1 MGANVAVEEDGDHN
15 TSTLY
20 NTRVNSLLY
29 HDSVTQEQ
37 EPDVDK
43 PLYHHMR
50 PTLSSNTSFENK
62 VSFDTMHMPR
72 FVKNVQ
78 TYVLKVSHAE
88 YHYSRTSRTVLVAY
102 DDEGWSMSAL
112 KWVIDELMNDG
123 DLVICLWIMDRAEDH
138 SYKNEAAKLL
148 ERMAALNEHQK
159 KIEIILEVSI
169 GRASYY
175 ITKATTEYEP
185 EMLVVGTDRH
195 HARWGLKELIA
206 PQTMCKYC
214 LEYALVPVI
223 IVNSDYEALSASH
236 SNLGSPLPAM
246 TSAPSVN
253 DLQSRLEEL
262 QMLETNTQ
270 YHKQYFANRL
280 KTVKVHH
287 KAHRRDSR
295 IGRSLDKFT
304 EAMRLPRSSSRSSS
318 RSKTRNASREASV
331 SRLR

>member
-1 MGANVAVEEDGDHN
+1 MGANVAAEEDGDHI

-20 NTRVNSLLY
+20 NTRVNSMLY
-29 HDSVTQEQ
+29 HDSTTQEQ

-43 PLYHHMR
+43 PLYHHIR
-50 PTLSSNTSFENK
+50 PTLSSNASFENK
-62 VSFDTMHMPR
+62 VSFDTMHTPR
-72 FVKNVQ
+72 FVKNLQ
-78 TYVLKVSHAE
+78 TYALKVSHAE
-88 YHYSRTSRTVLVAY
+88 YNFSRTSRTVLVAY
-102 DDEGWSMSAL
+102 DDESWSMTAL
-112 KWVIDELMNDG
+112 KWVIDELMSDG
-123 DLVICLWIMDRAEDH
+123 DTVICLWIMDREEDH
-138 SYKNEAAKLL
+138 YKNEAAKLL

-159 KIEIILEVSI
+159 KIEIVLEVSI

-185 EMLVVGTDRH
+185 EMLVVGTDRY

-206 PQTMCKYC
+206 PQSMCKYC

-223 IVNSDYEALSASH
+223 IVNSDYEALSTSH

-246 TSAPSVN
+246 TTAPSVS

-262 QMLETNTQ
+262 QMLETSTQ

-280 KTVKVHH
+280 KTVKVNY
-287 KAHRRDSR
+287 KAHHRESR
-295 IGRSLDKFT
+295 IGRSLEKFT
-304 EAMRLPRSSSRSSS
+304 EVIRLPRASS

-331 SRLR
+331 SRFR